1 MRYSRLGDTGL
12 IVSRLSLGSTVL
24 ELPQE
29 ALDELDRASDTRQPY
44 PQWFSSIIR
53 DPVADNALR
62 P

>member
-1 MRYSRLGDTGL
+1 
-12 IVSRLSLGSTVL
+12 LGSTVL